1 MEFNMS
7 LPTARQRMSLDDD
20 GITWCTK

>member
-1 MEFNMS
+1 MEFNTS
-7 LPTARQRMSLDDD
+7 LPTARQRMPLDDD